1 MGTYVYALNTK
12 VRTIGA
18 VTVGVAEYRYKDGW
32 GVSNAV
38 HNRTCGR
45 RVAHFENVG
54 LPDFF
59 VMTKLEDGAALFS
72 FTTKQG
78 HSISSCFSDG
88 ISFNKVG
95 TVRKAGRSYIIV
107 LGNND

>member
-45 RVAHFENVG
+45 RIEHFKNVG
-54 LPDFF
+54 LPDYFI
-59 VMTKLEDGAALFS
+59 MTKPEEGGAVFA
-72 FTTKQG
+72 FTTKEG
-78 HSISSCFSDG
+78 RPIYSCFSDG

-95 TVRKAGRSYIIV
+95 TLKKVGRSWTIV
-107 LGNND
+107 WN